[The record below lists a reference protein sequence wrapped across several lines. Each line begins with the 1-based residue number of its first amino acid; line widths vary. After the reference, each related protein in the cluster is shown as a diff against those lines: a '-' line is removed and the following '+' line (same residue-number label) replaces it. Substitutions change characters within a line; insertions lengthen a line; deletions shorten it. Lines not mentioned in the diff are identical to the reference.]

1 NTMVDN
7 ERFGLNLNL
16 TGNSDMAIIVQA
28 MAEPVSGLDIRDRI
42 LPKSF
47 PGSDLV
53 NCLFENVDGFVGRD
67 DARAFAARMLKMGYI
82 RHPFHKS
89 SFHEKSY
96 YLFRNIYPQNISR
109 LKRHEKSKDYESIS
123 DRSSIIDGDSGN
135 SLLTTQHSVTTSAVI
150 DKNNAPLES
159 PSQSSSSGSQQLL
172 QKIYL
177 PIETG
182 ISAGECANHL
192 VDMDLSPEQKKK
204 LCQSI
209 AHFCGQ
215 QRSYERFFLL
225 LGQKL
230 CESENEYTQYFEEVF
245 HDQYDIVHS
254 LENAQL
260 QNRAKFFAHLLFH
273 NCISWGVSLILYF
286 LLSISLSQ
294 YDIFQCC
301 GHLLNALI
309 ITINLKLQTN
319 TNYISILCSS
329 CLTTSNLLQIHIE
342 PIVQAEVIQVLQ
354 QLHLFDTCHVNLST
368 LVSKLIKTLKS
379 QDLSL
384 RRAYVSC
391 LRQLSQRKTKEI
403 KLLFPMLNTETDEKL
418 CSHIQ
423 DTLVYM
429 LQVLGTSNLTHWL
442 QLCKDVLIATIGPSS
457 ETDQQQTSTMATTT
471 ILLSSSLSSSSSSYF
486 KLCSRPTGDDDKDSF
501 DLHDDDDVDYTDRGG
516 DEQLQTST
524 NQNSIHRSTSSAKW
538 STLVFAADC
547 VKKLI
552 NFFEQTLS
560 SNLHF
565 DYIAAKERLRTYPNE
580 DYLVIHLNTLI
591 TFSFKSC
598 TSTNNQLHL
607 FEDIDLSDHVIYEQ
621 YQAQVG
627 VTLRLAFSQD
637 TLSYT
642 FLILPNE
649 FGSSDGTDE
658 NSHGRNF
665 YSRELNLDL
674 TRTIYKANWSSII
687 QATTQ

>member
-1 NTMVDN
+1 
-7 ERFGLNLNL
+7 
-16 TGNSDMAIIVQA
+16 
-28 MAEPVSGLDIRDRI
+28 
-42 LPKSF
+42 
-47 PGSDLV
+47 
-53 NCLFENVDGFVGRD
+53 
-67 DARAFAARMLKMGYI
+67 
-82 RHPFHKS
+82 
-89 SFHEKSY
+89 
-96 YLFRNIYPQNISR
+96 
-109 LKRHEKSKDYESIS
+109 
-123 DRSSIIDGDSGN
+123 
-135 SLLTTQHSVTTSAVI
+135 
-150 DKNNAPLES
+150 
-159 PSQSSSSGSQQLL
+159 
-172 QKIYL
+172 
-177 PIETG
+177 
-182 ISAGECANHL
+182 
-192 VDMDLSPEQKKK
+192 
-204 LCQSI
+204 
-209 AHFCGQ
+209 
-215 QRSYERFFLL
+215 
-225 LGQKL
+225 
-230 CESENEYTQYFEEVF
+230 
-245 HDQYDIVHS
+245 
-254 LENAQL
+254 
-260 QNRAKFFAHLLFH
+260 
-273 NCISWGVSLILYF
+273 
-286 LLSISLSQ
+286 
-294 YDIFQCC
+294 
-301 GHLLNALI
+301 
-309 ITINLKLQTN
+309 
-319 TNYISILCSS
+319 
-329 CLTTSNLLQIHIE
+329 
-342 PIVQAEVIQVLQ
+342 
-354 QLHLFDTCHVNLST
+354 
-368 LVSKLIKTLKS
+368 
-379 QDLSL
+379 
-384 RRAYVSC
+384 
-391 LRQLSQRKTKEI
+391 
-403 KLLFPMLNTETDEKL
+403 
-418 CSHIQ
+418 
-423 DTLVYM
+423 
-429 LQVLGTSNLTHWL
+429 
-442 QLCKDVLIATIGPSS
+442 
-457 ETDQQQTSTMATTT
+457 MATTT

>member
-1 NTMVDN
+1 
-7 ERFGLNLNL
+7 
-16 TGNSDMAIIVQA
+16 
-28 MAEPVSGLDIRDRI
+28 P
-42 LPKSF
+42 
-47 PGSDLV
+47 
-53 NCLFENVDGFVGRD
+53 
-67 DARAFAARMLKMGYI
+67 
-82 RHPFHKS
+82 
-89 SFHEKSY
+89 
-96 YLFRNIYPQNISR
+96 SR
-109 LKRHEKSKDYESIS
+109 
-123 DRSSIIDGDSGN
+123 
-135 SLLTTQHSVTTSAVI
+135 
-150 DKNNAPLES
+150 
-159 PSQSSSSGSQQLL
+159 
-172 QKIYL
+172 
-177 PIETG
+177 
-182 ISAGECANHL
+182 
-192 VDMDLSPEQKKK
+192 
-204 LCQSI
+204 
-209 AHFCGQ
+209 
-215 QRSYERFFLL
+215 
-225 LGQKL
+225 
-230 CESENEYTQYFEEVF
+230 
-245 HDQYDIVHS
+245 
-254 LENAQL
+254 
-260 QNRAKFFAHLLFH
+260 
-273 NCISWGVSLILYF
+273 
-286 LLSISLSQ
+286 
-294 YDIFQCC
+294 
-301 GHLLNALI
+301 
-309 ITINLKLQTN
+309 
-319 TNYISILCSS
+319 
-329 CLTTSNLLQIHIE
+329 
-342 PIVQAEVIQVLQ
+342 
-354 QLHLFDTCHVNLST
+354 

-379 QDLSL
+379 HDLSL